1 MYRLRHHSSNR
12 LKVFFI
18 TMAILVAI
26 VVGAAYF
33 GNKYYIEQLEPVSQ
47 SDVTQVIA
55 IEAGEGAN
63 GVAERLEQEGLVRAA
78 WAFSWYLRT
87 EGLRGEL
94 QAGSYALQPH
104 MSVGEIAAIITG
116 TSDVEVE
123 SFTVAPERRI
133 DQIRGDLINA
143 GFTPSEV
150 DASLDPE
157 RHRDH
162 PALADLPAD
171 ATLEGYLYPET
182 FAVDASTT
190 ADDIVRLSLDQL
202 AERLSDEL
210 VAAIEELGLTF
221 HEGVI
226 LASVV
231 EREVSAQNDD
241 DRPQVAQV
249 FLSRL
254 AEGMRLE
261 SDITALYGA
270 ALDGLDPSDHAG
282 YSSPYNTYQNDGL
295 PPGPISNVT
304 LSSLRAVAF
313 PADTDYFYFVSGDD
327 CLEDDGVCTNHFSRT
342 LEEHERLVEQYCQ
355 IRCPQP

>member
-1 MYRLRHHSSNR
+1 MYRLRHYSSNR

-18 TMAILVAI
+18 AMAILAVIIA
-26 VVGAAYF
+26 GAAYF
-33 GNKYYIEQLEPVSQ
+33 GNQYYQEQLDPVSQ
-47 SDVTQVIA
+47 SDITQVII
-55 IEAGEGAN
+55 IETGEGAN
-63 GVAERLEQEGLVRAA
+63 SVAERLEQEGLVRAA
-78 WAFSWYLRT
+78 WAFSWYLRS

-94 QAGSYALQPH
+94 QAGSYALQPR
-104 MSVGEIAAIITG
+104 MSVAEIAAIITG

-143 GFTPSEV
+143 GFTPNEV
-150 DASLDPE
+150 DAALNPE

-162 PALADLPAD
+162 PALTHLPAD

-182 FAVDASTT
+182 FAVSAATT

-210 VAAIEELGLTF
+210 VAAIKGHGLTL
-221 HEGVI
+221 HEGII

-231 EREVSAQNDD
+231 EREVSALNDD

-254 AEGMRLE
+254 AEDMRLE

-270 ALDGLDPSDHAG
+270 ALDGLDPSDHAA

-295 PPGPISNVT
+295 PPGPISNVS
-304 LSSLRAVAF
+304 LSSLEAVAF
-313 PADTDYFYFVSGDD
+313 PADTDYLYFVSGDD

>member
-1 MYRLRHHSSNR
+1 MYRLRHHSPNR
-12 LKVFFI
+12 LKMLFI
-18 TMAILVAI
+18 VVVILVVILAG
-26 VVGAAYF
+26 VGYF
-33 GNKYYIEQLEPVSQ
+33 GNRYYQEQLEPVSR
-47 SDVTQVIA
+47 SDITQVIT
-55 IEAGEGAN
+55 IERGEGAN
-63 GVAERLEQEGLVRAA
+63 SVAERLEQEGLVRAA

-94 QAGSYALQPH
+94 QAGSYALQPR
-104 MSVGEIAAIITG
+104 MSVADIASVITG
-116 TSDVEVE
+116 TVNIEAE

-143 GFTPSEV
+143 GFTPNEV
-150 DASLDPE
+150 DAALNPE

-162 PALADLPAD
+162 PALTDLPPG

-182 FAVDASTT
+182 FALDAGTT

-210 VAAIEELGLTF
+210 VAAIEGHGLTL
-221 HEGVI
+221 HEGIV
-226 LASVV
+226 LASIV
-231 EREVSAQNDD
+231 EREVGDQNKD

-254 AEGMRLE
+254 VEGMRLE

-270 ALDGLDPSDHAG
+270 ALDGLNPSDHAG

-304 LSSLRAVAF
+304 LSSLEAVAF

-327 CLEDDGVCTNHFSRT
+327 CLEDDGMCTNHFSRT
-342 LEEHERLVEQYCQ
+342 LEEHQRLVEQYCQ
-355 IRCPQP
+355 LRCPQR